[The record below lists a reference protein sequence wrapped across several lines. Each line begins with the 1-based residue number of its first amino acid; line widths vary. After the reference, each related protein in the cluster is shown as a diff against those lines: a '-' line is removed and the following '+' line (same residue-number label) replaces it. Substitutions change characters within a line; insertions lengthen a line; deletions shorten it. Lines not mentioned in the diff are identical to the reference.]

1 MKRFKI
7 LYFIP
12 LAGLLLAGCSLSDA
26 KGYLRKAKS
35 WAAENVVRPAK
46 DKIDDYVDVDQFFQP
61 DAQQQA
67 QKEEE
72 QQSTK
77 HVHDY
82 GELVAAVEPD
92 CEHDGHLAYYHCE
105 GCGKYFTEGKSETTL
120 EVLTVE
126 ALGHVYGNLI
136 AEVHADCEHA
146 GVKAH
151 YECSR
156 CHQLFD
162 EEKHK
167 VEEAALVIPAVG
179 HQYGELVPAVPA
191 DCEHGGRE
199 AYYHCDECDKY
210 FTADKVETT
219 FDALATEPLGHDYG
233 NLIPQ
238 VDAQCEVAG
247 QKAYYECS
255 RCHQLFDSEKN
266 KITAEQL
273 IIAPLGHTYG
283 ELVAAQAATC
293 EAAGHE
299 AYYHCEHCDKYF
311 TAGKEATTLDALTI
325 PALGHDGIQH
335 AAVSATCTE
344 AGSSEYYSC
353 SRCDKFF
360 SDSACEHEIAADS
373 WVIPAKGH
381 TAVQH
386 AAVSASCT
394 APGNS
399 EYYECSDCHHY
410 FSDSACQNEISADSW
425 VIAKHA
431 HTFDV
436 DYPEVRTFATYRK
449 PYHHCSECDK
459 LYIAGSEVGTYVEIA
474 DPSEARDDTQR
485 QYGDPAFGTEQNPYI
500 IASAED
506 LILLKNRCN
515 DDTVIDEVAQNDTFS
530 GKFFSVTAD
539 IDLDGVTGFTP
550 IGNVDS
556 RPFSGT
562 FDGNN
567 HTISNYTYSSTGGL
581 GLFSRVTNGTV
592 KNLKI
597 SNFNITGNNF
607 RVTPFCGRASN
618 AIFEN
623 IHVLSATVSGT
634 YQNSGLVGVVVTGGV
649 TVIRNCSSAA
659 SVTATASASNG
670 NGGLVGA
677 VHSGGLTIENS
688 TFSGTL
694 ESAGT
699 GAGGIVGQVIN
710 GNTTINECTNNGTVH
725 TAKEAAGG
733 VLGYVA
739 KLTSPANIT
748 ITDCENKGAVTADTG
763 NGAGGIFGANVDGST
778 AANNAALVLTIDG
791 CINRGAVTGSAHV
804 GGIGGLPRIMGAGSV
819 IQNCINYGNITGNA
833 ASAYVGGIVSRARI
847 SVLNNKCYAEAILT
861 NKTTVKAAKDCSADG
876 KGAAATPGYIL
887 TVVDSAGTFSGAE
900 LIYD

>member
-1 MKRFKI
+1 MKKFKI

-12 LAGLLLAGCSLSDA
+12 LAGLLLAGCSLSEA
-26 KGYLRKAKS
+26 KGYLRKAKN
-35 WAAENVVRPAK
+35 WAATNVVRPAK

-67 QKEEE
+67 QKEEG
-72 QQSTK
+72 QSSGE
-77 HVHDY
+77 HVHEY
-82 GELVAAVEPD
+82 GELVPAVEPD

-136 AEVHADCEHA
+136 AAVDADCDHA
-146 GVKAH
+146 GMKAH

-162 EEKHK
+162 AEKNKVTAEEL
-167 VEEAALVIPAVG
+167 AIDALG
-179 HQYGELVPAVPA
+179 HRFGDLVPAVEP
-191 DCEHGGRE
+191 DCEHAGHA
-199 AYYHCDECDKY
+199 AYYHCEECGKY
-210 FTADKVETT
+210 FTEAKAETT
-219 FDALATEPLGHDYG
+219 LEALTVAPLGHDYG
-233 NLIPQ
+233 SLVAQ
-238 VDAQCEVAG
+238 VNADCEHAG
-247 QKAYYECS
+247 TKAHYECS
-255 RCHQLFDSEKN
+255 RCHQLFDTEKN
-266 KITAEQL
+266 KVTADQL
-273 IIAPLGHTYG
+273 VIPATGHQYG
-283 ELVAAQAATC
+283 DLIPAVEPDC
-293 EAAGHE
+293 EHAGHA
-299 AYYHCEHCDKYF
+299 AYYHCEECGKYF
-311 TAGKEATTLDALTI
+311 TEAKAETTLDALTVA
-325 PALGHDGIQH
+325 ALGHQVSEH
-335 AAVSATCTE
+335 AAVAATCTA
-344 AGSSEYYSC
+344 AGNSAYYEC
-353 SRCDKFF
+353 TRCHHFF
-360 SDSACEHEIAADS
+360 SDAECEHEIAQDS
-373 WVIPAKGH
+373 WIIPAKGH
-381 TAVQH
+381 TPVQH
-386 AAVSASCT
+386 VAVAANCT
-394 APGNS
+394 TAGNS
-399 EYYECSDCHHY
+399 EYYECSDCHHF
-410 FSDSACQNEISADSW
+410 FSDAECEHEINENSW
-425 VIAKHA
+425 VVNALG

-436 DYPEVRTFATYRK
+436 TYPAVKTFATYTK
-449 PYHHCSECDK
+449 QYYHCSVCDK
-459 LYIAGSEVGTYVEIA
+459 LFIDGAEAGSFVEIT
-474 DPSEARDDTQR
+474 DVSEARDDTQR
-485 QYGDPAFGTEQNPYI
+485 QYGDSSYGTEQNPYI
-500 IASAED
+500 IANAED
-506 LILLKNRCN
+506 LILLKARVN
-515 DDTVIDEVAQNDTFS
+515 DDTVVDEVAQNDTFS
-530 GKFFSVTAD
+530 GKFFSVSND

-550 IGNVDS
+550 IGNHDS

-567 HTISNYTYSSTGGL
+567 HTISNYTYSSSGGL

-618 AIFEN
+618 ALFEN

-634 YQNSGLVGVVVTGGV
+634 YQNSGLVGVVVTGG
-649 TVIRNCSSAA
+649 TTIIRNCSSAA
-659 SVTATASASNG
+659 SVTGTASASNG

-688 TFSGTL
+688 AFSGTV
-694 ESAGT
+694 ESAGS

-710 GNTTINECTNNGTVH
+710 GNTTIDECTNNGTVH

-748 ITDCENKGAVTADTG
+748 ITDCENKGVVTADTG

-778 AANNAALVLTIDG
+778 AANNVALVLTIDG

-804 GGIGGLPRIMGAGSV
+804 GGIAGLPRIMGAGSV

-847 SVLNNKCYAEAILT
+847 SVLNNKCYAEAVLT

-887 TVVDSAGTFSGAE
+887 TVVDSSGSFSGAE